1 MLFEGWASVAAQPA
15 APNPL
20 TCAGYPEPRIFLEG
34 QAWWIRTPG
43 RNGHDFGHIHI
54 GTCFPQAATL
64 SGTLEADLRLILHN
78 NPGVVDEIVVKVR
91 NDDDNYTDLYRQV
104 NNGWACLGTCERW
117 EHVTLDT
124 RRLPTDGIKEFI
136 FEVFVDE
143 PDGKSLL
150 GAVVFRNQVANG
162 KVVNPHFTDY
172 AARGVARY
180 KEFGYSYSRFLSN
193 LPSQPVRGVYA
204 FEVQLN
210 NRPSPAEAA
219 GLSYDVLLDANFHAG
234 IMGTV
239 LKEGKG
245 NFTGQLTL
253 DTTRLENGPHRLLL
267 RMHSNDGSAGS
278 TLSSVL
284 VIPFTVDNP
293 GGNPPNPPSTPSPTL
308 AAPTA
313 TPVSPTPTLAA
324 PTATPL
330 PPTKTPGN
338 VSGSASLEAG
348 QSMTLTCPTRL
359 VTTLSKDRKS
369 VVVKCLTPTPTPSP
383 MPSATRTSAPPTA
396 TPMPTQTATSAP
408 AATVV
413 PPSATP
419 LQPTSTPGGAAL
431 PSVDPI
437 ILGTCPAA
445 VHDRYTVVGPDG
457 NVYRTWHPQTVPV
470 DPNDASKGTCALAHE
485 HGDDPRTSLA
495 NSSLPPFGY
504 IGLLAGDNEP
514 HEGFKI
520 FVSNRGVV
528 NDEGRDA
535 RTSTRIVAH
544 MGTGGVKRFSTRL
557 HSLMFD
563 LVSPAGHYAHVQGM
577 ADTGGVGSIC
587 DSPRAGKTVTLVPG
601 MGCDP
606 DSLYEIWGFELS
618 IGDKVTVIV
627 ATAAFDPITVLD
639 PANPTRLVYTVDA
652 FAERARTDAIFR
664 GPFHGCDREGYH
676 GPVYWY
682 NAGGPTV
689 YYTNAYGNIVPGGA
703 LRQEISAH
711 SAIGI
716 PMSPDQTA
724 FKLRRSHCAPGLGLK
739 N

>member
-1 MLFEGWASVAAQPA
+1 MAIVPANSAKGRREHMTTPNRLISALPAIIRRAGKDYPRRFVALALLLLASFGFAGGVSTARAEPDR
-15 APNPL
+15 L

-64 SGTLEADLRLILHN
+64 SGRLEADLRLILHN

-150 GAVVFRNQVANG
+150 GAVVFRNRVANG

-293 GGNPPNPPSTPSPTL
+293 GGDPTNPPSTP
-308 AAPTA
+308 AAAHQDSGQRVRLSLPRGG
-313 TPVSPTPTLAA
+313 PVHDPHLPHPARHHALQRQEVGRGQMPHAHSHTQPYAVGHQDLGPPDRHSDANTDGHLRAGRDGRAA
-324 PTATPL
+324 QRHT
-330 PPTKTPGN
+330 
-338 VSGSASLEAG
+338 
-348 QSMTLTCPTRL
+348 
-359 VTTLSKDRKS
+359 
-369 VVVKCLTPTPTPSP
+369 
-383 MPSATRTSAPPTA
+383 
-396 TPMPTQTATSAP
+396 AP
-408 AATVV
+408 AYLYA
-413 PPSATP
+413 
-419 LQPTSTPGGAAL
+419 GRRGAAL
-431 PSVDPI
+431 SGPHH
-437 ILGTCPAA
+437 LG
-445 VHDRYTVVGPDG
+445 D
-457 NVYRTWHPQTVPV
+457 
-470 DPNDASKGTCALAHE
+470 
-485 HGDDPRTSLA
+485 
-495 NSSLPPFGY
+495 
-504 IGLLAGDNEP
+504 
-514 HEGFKI
+514 
-520 FVSNRGVV
+520 
-528 NDEGRDA
+528 
-535 RTSTRIVAH
+535 
-544 MGTGGVKRFSTRL
+544 
-557 HSLMFD
+557 
-563 LVSPAGHYAHVQGM
+563 
-577 ADTGGVGSIC
+577 
-587 DSPRAGKTVTLVPG
+587 VPG
-601 MGCDP
+601 RRP
-606 DSLYEIWGFELS
+606 RPLHRS
-618 IGDKVTVIV
+618 
-627 ATAAFDPITVLD
+627 
-639 PANPTRLVYTVDA
+639 
-652 FAERARTDAIFR
+652 RARWERVPHLAPSD
-664 GPFHGCDREGYH
+664 G
-676 GPVYWY
+676 
-682 NAGGPTV
+682 AGGS
-689 YYTNAYGNIVPGGA
+689 
-703 LRQEISAH
+703 E
-711 SAIGI
+711 
-716 PMSPDQTA
+716 
-724 FKLRRSHCAPGLGLK
+724 
-739 N
+739 